1 MLKDIGYFKK
11 LYSFR
16 VFISK
21 TGDYRT
27 CGQSI
32 LNGEGG
38 GGQTQG
44 KKTAF
49 FPILKK
55 SNPWDMMGEHSL
67 LFKVIF
73 LNII

>member
-1 MLKDIGYFKK
+1 MLKDIGYLKK

-32 LNGEGG
+32 LNGGG
-38 GGQTQG
+38 GADTR
-44 KKTAF
+44 KKPAF

>member
-1 MLKDIGYFKK
+1 MLKDIGYLKK

-32 LNGEGG
+32 LNGGADTRE
-38 GGQTQG
+38 
-44 KKTAF
+44 KTRLF
-49 FPILKK
+49 
-55 SNPWDMMGEHSL
+55 SNP
-67 LFKVIF
+67 KKI
-73 LNII
+73 

>member
-1 MLKDIGYFKK
+1 MLKDIGYLKK

-32 LNGEGG
+32 LNGGG
-38 GGQTQG
+38 RHKG
-44 KKTAF
+44 KNRIF
-49 FPILKK
+49 
-55 SNPWDMMGEHSL
+55 SNP
-67 LFKVIF
+67 KKI
-73 LNII
+73 

>member
-1 MLKDIGYFKK
+1 MLKDIGYLKK

-32 LNGEGG
+32 LKGG
-38 GGQTQG
+38 ADTRE
-44 KKTAF
+44 KTAF

>member
-1 MLKDIGYFKK
+1 MMLKDIGYLKK

-32 LNGEGG
+32 LNGGG
-38 GGQTQG
+38 GGRH
-44 KKTAF
+44 KEKTRLF
-49 FPILKK
+49 
-55 SNPWDMMGEHSL
+55 SNP
-67 LFKVIF
+67 KKI
-73 LNII
+73 

>member
-1 MLKDIGYFKK
+1 MLKDIGYLKK

-27 CGQSI
+27 CGQRI
-32 LNGEGG
+32 LNGG

-44 KKTAF
+44 KKPPF
-49 FPILKK
+49 FQ
-55 SNPWDMMGEHSL
+55 S
-67 LFKVIF
+67 
-73 LNII
+73 

>member
-1 MLKDIGYFKK
+1 MLKDIGYLKK

-32 LNGEGG
+32 LNG

-44 KKTAF
+44 KKPPF
-49 FPILKK
+49 FQ
-55 SNPWDMMGEHSL
+55 S
-67 LFKVIF
+67 
-73 LNII
+73 

>member
-32 LNGEGG
+32 LNGGG
-38 GGQTQG
+38 GGADTRE
-44 KKTAF
+44 KTRLF
-49 FPILKK
+49 
-55 SNPWDMMGEHSL
+55 SNP
-67 LFKVIF
+67 KKI
-73 LNII
+73 

>member
-1 MLKDIGYFKK
+1 MLKDIGYLKK

-32 LNGEGG
+32 LNGGG
-38 GGQTQG
+38 GDTRE
-44 KKTAF
+44 KTAF

>member
-1 MLKDIGYFKK
+1 MWTEHFEWG
-11 LYSFR
+11 
-16 VFISK
+16 
-21 TGDYRT
+21 
-27 CGQSI
+27 
-32 LNGEGG
+32 GG

>member
-1 MLKDIGYFKK
+1 MLKDIGYLKK

-32 LNGEGG
+32 LNGGG
-38 GGQTQG
+38 ADTRE
-44 KKTAF
+44 KNPF